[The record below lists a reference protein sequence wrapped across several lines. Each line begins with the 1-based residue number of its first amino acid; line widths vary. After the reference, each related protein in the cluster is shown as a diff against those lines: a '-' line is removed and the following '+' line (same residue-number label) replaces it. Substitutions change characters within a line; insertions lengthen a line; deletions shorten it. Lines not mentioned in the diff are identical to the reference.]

1 MALILNIDSSTDVCS
16 VALAADAEL
25 ISLKESNEGL
35 NHSLLLA
42 QFVKEVLVEN
52 GLEGPLGLNKLD
64 AIAVSMGPGSY
75 TGLRIGVSLAK
86 GLCFA
91 ASKPLLAV
99 NTLQALTFAALREIK
114 KQKIKTQE
122 IGFQEIAAPQIDQID
137 DNARTWYCPMLD
149 ARRMEVYTAFYDH
162 NMRTMIDTKA
172 EVIDTDSFA
181 DILNEH
187 KVWFFGNGSDKI
199 RSILHSPNAHFLG
212 GMETSAVNMLL
223 LADEKFKRR
232 QFEDLA
238 YFEPFYLKDFI
249 ATTPRK
255 NVLMKK

>member
-1 MALILNIDSSTDVCS
+1 M
-16 VALAADAEL
+16 
-25 ISLKESNEGL
+25 
-35 NHSLLLA
+35 
-42 QFVKEVLVEN
+42 LVEN

-99 NTLQALTFAALREIK
+99 NTLQALTFAALREAK
-114 KQKIKTQE
+114 KQEIKTQE
-122 IGFQEIAAPQIDQID
+122 INFQGIAPQLIDPT
-137 DNARTWYCPMLD
+137 DNARAWYCPMLD
-149 ARRMEVYTAFYDH
+149 ARRMEVYTAFYDY

-172 EVIDTDSFA
+172 KVIDADSFA

-199 RSILHSPNAHFLG
+199 HSILHSPNAHFLEG
-212 GMETSAVNMLL
+212 IETSAGNMIQV
-223 LADEKFKRR
+223 ADEKFKQG

-255 NVLMKK
+255 NVLTKK